1 MIPPLFERREITIR
15 PGETIAPDS
24 DWDDAIVVV
33 EEGEI
38 ELVGRHG
45 ATLRVEP
52 RRRALGQRCGV
63 ALVAQPGRRIDSPL
77 GGATGTISA
86 VCLNCLSTA
95 EAAIAQTVFLG
106 YVVKDPVHRALA
118 RAGLVGAP
126 DPAARDART
135 VAFLTSLDLDPVE
148 ILGRDR
154 VDAAAA
160 SIAPQRAPIRWRL
173 RSRLASS
180 ARPIGSHS
188 LLTAQ

>member
-1 MIPPLFERREITIR
+1 M
-15 PGETIAPDS
+15 
-24 DWDDAIVVV
+24 
-33 EEGEI
+33 
-38 ELVGRHG
+38 
-45 ATLRVEP
+45 
-52 RRRALGQRCGV
+52 
-63 ALVAQPGRRIDSPL
+63 
-77 GGATGTISA
+77 
-86 VCLNCLSTA
+86 CLNCLSTA
-95 EAAIAQTVFLG
+95 EAAIAQTMFLG

-160 SIAPQRAPIRWRL
+160 AVTQPTPVRWRL